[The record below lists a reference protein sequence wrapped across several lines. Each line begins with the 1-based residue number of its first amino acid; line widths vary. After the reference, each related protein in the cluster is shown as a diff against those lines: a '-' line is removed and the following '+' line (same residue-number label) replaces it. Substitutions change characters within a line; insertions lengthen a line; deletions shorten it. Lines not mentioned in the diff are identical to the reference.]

1 MKTKENFK
9 SHIDNILACPE
20 CKGKLSIDGRN
31 LFCSA
36 CSSSYEARDGITN
49 LLPVNSN
56 NRGSAS
62 GTLSGNELEFLFQRR
77 VFNSAADS
85 LMHNDFLSRVN
96 SQPEDSIFLE
106 IGSGRGE
113 DAYNLLKKGYRVV
126 VSDVSMEITSRTK
139 AILEK
144 REISEEAYFCL
155 IDAHYLP
162 FADES
167 FELIYMVSCLHHCK
181 FPLKVFSE
189 IRRCLKPKGTFILAV
204 EPNLMTN
211 FFVTGFL
218 ETLRSIKNVFVKK
231 TSSIPASPDE
241 RLGFSK
247 KQILALAK
255 KASLKPIDINPQWFL
270 SGFTQTI
277 LDLLQKLFP
286 GRENLQI
293 NRKVE
298 NIIIKADNLFL
309 KIPLC
314 SNLCWFWTL
323 TAIKE

>member
-1 MKTKENFK
+1 MKNISENE
-9 SHIDNILACPE
+9 I
-20 CKGKLSIDGRN
+20 
-31 LFCSA
+31 
-36 CSSSYEARDGITN
+36 
-49 LLPVNSN
+49 
-56 NRGSAS
+56 
-62 GTLSGNELEFLFQRR
+62 EFLFHRR
-77 VFNSAADS
+77 VFNSAADAF
-85 LMHNDFLSRVN
+85 MHNDFLNRINCS
-96 SQPEDSIFLE
+96 PDEAILLE

-126 VSDVSMEITSRTK
+126 ISDVSVEITSRTK

-144 REISEEAYFCL
+144 RGFSEEAYFCL
-155 IDAHYLP
+155 IDAHHLP

-181 FPLKVFSE
+181 FPLKVLSE
-189 IRRCLKPKGTFILAV
+189 IRRCLKPKGTFVLAV
-204 EPNLMTN
+204 EPNLMTS
-211 FFVTGFL
+211 FLVTGFL
-218 ETLRSIKNVFVKK
+218 ETLRSIKNIFVKK

-247 KQILALAK
+247 KQILTLAK

-270 SGFTQTI
+270 SGFTQTA

-298 NIIIKADNLFL
+298 EIIIKADNFFL

-314 SNLCWFWTL
+314 SNLCWFWTF